1 MKQKTIILIQNVHF
15 PQQGAIDIFYYAKYL
30 SQDPNLRIKVIVAQI
45 DETLAHPDLEL
56 IALGKT
62 NYLVFVRKAFALIK
76 KIHLQESIDYVY
88 FFAQH
93 PFSVLL
99 QGMVKYLLK
108 IPTVYDVVS
117 GPIGK
122 GFIPW
127 IAKWTIKIWVSLSD
141 RYVVLDQWLITKL
154 RLDKKKSHEIVA
166 MGYDPDFFYEKK
178 WLNLFEKKGDEIIFC
193 YIGTLNTERNLDIF
207 IQAFIQNL
215 AQFPSIQLHFVGYG
229 SGEEQL
235 KWLSQQYLGKN
246 IFFHGKQ
253 EHAKIPDF
261 INSADIMIS
270 YVPKVPY
277 FEYQPPTKLIEY
289 LACNK
294 PSLATNTIAQEEL
307 LKGYEFLL
315 HWDDVESTSKKIRE
329 SIDQLDL
336 RKSKN
341 YTMAVN
347 DYRRD
352 LLVERIIALL
362 DPR

>member
-127 IAKWTIKIWVSLSD
+127 IAKWTIKI
-141 RYVVLDQWLITKL
+141 
-154 RLDKKKSHEIVA
+154 
-166 MGYDPDFFYEKK
+166 
-178 WLNLFEKKGDEIIFC
+178 
-193 YIGTLNTERNLDIF
+193 
-207 IQAFIQNL
+207 
-215 AQFPSIQLHFVGYG
+215 
-229 SGEEQL
+229 
-235 KWLSQQYLGKN
+235 
-246 IFFHGKQ
+246 
-253 EHAKIPDF
+253 
-261 INSADIMIS
+261 
-270 YVPKVPY
+270 
-277 FEYQPPTKLIEY
+277 
-289 LACNK
+289 
-294 PSLATNTIAQEEL
+294 
-307 LKGYEFLL
+307 
-315 HWDDVESTSKKIRE
+315 
-329 SIDQLDL
+329 
-336 RKSKN
+336 
-341 YTMAVN
+341 
-347 DYRRD
+347 
-352 LLVERIIALL
+352 
-362 DPR
+362 